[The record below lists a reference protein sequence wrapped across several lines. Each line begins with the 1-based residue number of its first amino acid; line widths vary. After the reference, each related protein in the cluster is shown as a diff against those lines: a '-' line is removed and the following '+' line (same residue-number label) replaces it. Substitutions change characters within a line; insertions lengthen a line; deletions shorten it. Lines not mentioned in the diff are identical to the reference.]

1 MAGPSQISLL
11 TNLKVRFAPTS
22 HPPNQLVIA
31 LHAAD
36 MDMREGVWDIRG
48 SYTQYLCAELSRQP
62 TVFAKTHN
70 CNVTDM
76 PTATGYCYKN
86 TFGDWHCG
94 LLDVAHA
101 IANTR
106 TNQLPPDGN

>member
-1 MAGPSQISLL
+1 VAGPSQISLL
-11 TNLKVRFAPTS
+11 SNIKVQVAPVS
-22 HPPNQLVIA
+22 HTPNPLV
-31 LHAAD
+31 HPVDAD
-36 MDMREGVWDIRG
+36 TREGIWDIRG
-48 SYTQYLCAELSRQP
+48 SYTQYLCTELSRQP
-62 TVFAKTHN
+62 TAFSKAHN
-70 CNVTDM
+70 CDVTDM